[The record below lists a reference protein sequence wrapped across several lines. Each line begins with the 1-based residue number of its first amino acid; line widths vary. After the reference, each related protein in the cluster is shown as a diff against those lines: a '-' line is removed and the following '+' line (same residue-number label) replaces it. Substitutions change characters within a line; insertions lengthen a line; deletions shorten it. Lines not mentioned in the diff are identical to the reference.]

1 MLKKSKKGV
10 RDMVVT
16 EAEHTKWHKENGGC
30 GNSKEHDACMK
41 KWGITIKKK
50 KK

>member
-1 MLKKSKKGV
+1 MFKKSKKDIKGII
-10 RDMVVT
+10 VT
-16 EAEHTKWHKENGGC
+16 EEKHKKWHKENGGC

-50 KK
+50 K

>member
-1 MLKKSKKGV
+1 MLKKSKKSAKS
-10 RDMVVT
+10 MVVT
-16 EAEHTKWHKENGGC
+16 EAEHKKWHKENGSC
-30 GNSKEHDACMK
+30 GSSKEHNACMK